1 MAENKTQ
8 PTDADVEAFLAG
20 IENEARRKDCQALAA
35 LMAKV
40 TKQKPKLRGTAI
52 IGFGTHTYKYASGR
66 EGETCQVGFSPR
78 KGDISVY
85 GTASA
90 PHQQELL
97 AKLGKHKMGKGCL
110 YISKLSDVN
119 MKILEELVSGAA
131 KANAA

>member
-8 PTDADVEAFLAG
+8 PTDADVEAFLSN
-20 IENEARRKDCQALAA
+20 IEEETRRRDCIALAA
-35 LMAKV
+35 IMAKA
-40 TKQKPKLRGTAI
+40 TKQKPKLWGTAI
-52 IGFGTHTYKYASGR
+52 VGFGTHKYKYASGR

-78 KGDISVY
+78 KGDISIY

-90 PHQQELL
+90 PRQQELL

-119 MKILEELVSGAA
+119 VRVLEELVSGAA
-131 KANAA
+131 KTNAG